1 MLMFIQR
8 ISAISM
14 NNYTN
19 FSSIY
24 QLFSIF
30 YQPIPHFI
38 VFK

>member
-1 MLMFIQR
+1 MFIQR
-8 ISAISM
+8 ISAISK